1 MGIRMNQFFC
11 TKCGNRGF
19 DIPRKENRQ
28 RPSGHLMKLNKC
40 NNWDLYQLE
49 MKIIVLISLKK
60 LYCIHCHED
69 TNHVE
74 VRDLG
79 KYTYRDFLCEFNN
92 GNFDSEGNRV
102 TTNWKGFVDN
112 MKKEGKY

>member
-28 RPSGHLMKLNKC
+28 RPSGHLN
-40 NNWDLYQLE
+40 
-49 MKIIVLISLKK
+49 K